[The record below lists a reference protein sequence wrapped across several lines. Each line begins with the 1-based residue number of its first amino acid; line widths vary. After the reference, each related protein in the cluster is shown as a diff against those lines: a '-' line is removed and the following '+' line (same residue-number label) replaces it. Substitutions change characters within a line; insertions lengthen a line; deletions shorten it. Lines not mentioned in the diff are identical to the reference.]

1 LNLACNKYSVLP
13 EVPFMGDLELA
24 AMSQPF
30 SVSHLETSDKEFK
43 ARDSDFT
50 TPPFEMPCFPTS
62 NC

>member
-1 LNLACNKYSVLP
+1 MNLACNKYSVLP

-30 SVSHLETSDKEFK
+30 SISHLETSDKEFK

-50 TPPFEMPCFPTS
+50 TPPL
-62 NC
+62 